1 MEFKMNYK
9 LLLNKIK
16 MNSNLKYS
24 FYLIISL
31 LLINFIKSDN
41 ADDAIYNKTLGAKC
55 SSNLECNS
63 ACCSSDKCSET
74 SKCEKLVTIVY
85 ICEAA
90 LCFLFIVGFTIYL
103 IIKLKKIKKDFADK
117 AKTEEEPNKDK
128 DN

>member
-1 MEFKMNYK
+1 MSKKF
-9 LLLNKIK
+9 I
-16 MNSNLKYS
+16 
-24 FYLIISL
+24 FIYLIITL
-31 LLINFIKSDN
+31 LLLSIIKC
-41 ADDAIYNKTLGAKC
+41 DDEEAIYNKTIGASC

-103 IIKLKKIKKDFADK
+103 VVKLKKIKQDFQIK
-117 AKTEEEPNKDK
+117 AQTEEEQNKKK

>member
-1 MEFKMNYK
+1 MNHY
-9 LLLNKIK
+9 L
-16 MNSNLKYS
+16 Y
-24 FYLIISL
+24 YLIILSF
-31 LLINFIKSDN
+31 LISVIKCEDEE
-41 ADDAIYNKTLGAKC
+41 ATYNKTIGSSC

-103 IIKLKKIKKDFADK
+103 IIKLKKIKADFVDK
-117 AKTEEEPNKDK
+117 TKPDDEQNKQK

>member
-1 MEFKMNYK
+1 
-9 LLLNKIK
+9 
-16 MNSNLKYS
+16 MNSYFYYL
-24 FYLIISL
+24 FYLIILSF
-31 LLINFIKSDN
+31 LISVIKC
-41 ADDAIYNKTLGAKC
+41 DDQEATYNKTIGSSC

-103 IIKLKKIKKDFADK
+103 IIKLKKIKEDFQK
-117 AKTEEEPNKDK
+117 KTNTDEEQNKQKPN
-128 DN
+128 

>member
-1 MEFKMNYK
+1 M
-9 LLLNKIK
+9 
-16 MNSNLKYS
+16 
-24 FYLIISL
+24 LISIT
-31 LLINFIKSDN
+31 KC
-41 ADDAIYNKTLGAKC
+41 DDEDGAVYNKSIGATC

-85 ICEAA
+85 VCEAA

-103 IIKLKKIKKDFADK
+103 VVKLRSIKEDFLKKAN
-117 AKTEEEPNKDK
+117 TEEEQNKEK

>member
-1 MEFKMNYK
+1 MAKKF
-9 LLLNKIK
+9 I
-16 MNSNLKYS
+16 
-24 FYLIISL
+24 FIYLIITL
-31 LLINFIKSDN
+31 LLLSIIKC
-41 ADDAIYNKTLGAKC
+41 DDEEAIYNKTIGASC

-103 IIKLKKIKKDFADK
+103 VVKLKKIKQDFQIK
-117 AKTEEEPNKDK
+117 AQTEEEQNKKK

>member
-1 MEFKMNYK
+1 MAKKF
-9 LLLNKIK
+9 I
-16 MNSNLKYS
+16 
-24 FYLIISL
+24 FIYLIITLIL
-31 LLINFIKSDN
+31 LSIIKC
-41 ADDAIYNKTLGAKC
+41 DDEEAIYNKTIGASC

-103 IIKLKKIKKDFADK
+103 VVKLKKIKQDFQIK
-117 AKTEEEPNKDK
+117 AQTEEEQNKKK

>member
-1 MEFKMNYK
+1 MNY
-9 LLLNKIK
+9 NF
-16 MNSNLKYS
+16 KYL
-24 FYLIISL
+24 FYLIIIISL
-31 LLINFIKSDN
+31 FISIIKC
-41 ADDAIYNKTLGAKC
+41 DDDEAIYNKTIGATC

-85 ICEAA
+85 VCEAA

-103 IIKLKKIKKDFADK
+103 IVKLKKIKEDFQKK
-117 AKTEEEPNKDK
+117 ANSEEEQNKEK

>member
-1 MEFKMNYK
+1 MSSKNKYLFYIII
-9 LLLNKIK
+9 LL
-16 MNSNLKYS
+16 
-24 FYLIISL
+24 F
-31 LLINFIKSDN
+31 FITNTKCDEV
-41 ADDAIYNKTLGAKC
+41 ATYNKTLGASC

-90 LCFLFIVGFTIYL
+90 LCFLFILGFTIYL
-103 IIKLKKIKKDFADK
+103 IRKLKKIKDDFEN
-117 AKTEEEPNKDK
+117 KTKNEEEEEKNEKNEKNDKQK

>member
-1 MEFKMNYK
+1 MNHY
-9 LLLNKIK
+9 L
-16 MNSNLKYS
+16 Y
-24 FYLIISL
+24 YLIILSF
-31 LLINFIKSDN
+31 LISVIKCDEEE
-41 ADDAIYNKTLGAKC
+41 ATYNKTIGSSC

-103 IIKLKKIKKDFADK
+103 IIKLKKIKADFVDK
-117 AKTEEEPNKDK
+117 TKPDDEQNKQK

>member
-1 MEFKMNYK
+1 
-9 LLLNKIK
+9 
-16 MNSNLKYS
+16 MNSKNKYS
-24 FYLIISL
+24 FYIIIL
-31 LLINFIKSDN
+31 LLFIINIKC
-41 ADDAIYNKTLGAKC
+41 DDEEATYNKTLGASC

-63 ACCSSDKCSET
+63 ACCSSDKCSDT

>member
-1 MEFKMNYK
+1 MNYK
-9 LLLNKIK
+9 F
-16 MNSNLKYS
+16 KYL
-24 FYLIISL
+24 FYLIIISL
-31 LLINFIKSDN
+31 LTSITKC
-41 ADDAIYNKTLGAKC
+41 DDEDGAVYNKSIGATC